1 MSYWAPMC
9 LYGMR
14 LLERNKKKQLD
25 RMGHNELKSNG
36 TYLKH
41 VYFVMKPYN
50 QSVTYLTCNNDE
62 NYKPSYQM
70 EIRMGSLLWEVT
82 KCYFMIYKGE

>member
-9 LYGMR
+9 LYGIQ
-14 LLERNKKKQLD
+14 LLERDMHIAVQNLKTKSQLD
-25 RMGHNELKSNG
+25 RMGHNELKSIG
-36 TYLKH
+36 IYLQH

-62 NYKPSYQM
+62 NYKPNYLNGNKNGFA
-70 EIRMGSLLWEVT
+70 IVGG
-82 KCYFMIYKGE
+82 Y